1 MKKKIAIIGSGIS
14 GMTAAYELSKKYE
27 VHIYEKN
34 SYLGGHTHTHEI
46 IENNKKYFIDSGFIV
61 FNNKT
66 YPNFTNLLEQLKPT
80 IINDIIKKSDLNI
93 QNNLGETCFMKIIR
107 MNLISKFKN
116 IQLINEQYTES
127 DVCFVP
133 WLIGEEHK
141 NMRKINARYV
151 MGHFELP
158 KFLMNAMVEMPDHGE
173 LSRED
178 FDHVEKVFTGHFHKR
193 QTQNNIYYIGNAFPH
208 NFADAWDNDRGAV
221 ILEWGQEPKFY
232 NWTDGPEYRVM
243 NLAQLIDNP
252 EKFLN
257 DRTYAR
263 VNLDISI
270 SYEEATF
277 IKETMLSQYGAREL
291 SLIPH
296 KQELDMLGTAIDTAF
311 ESVDQIVINQIDT
324 IDSNN
329 YDKKLLLEIYTGL

>member
-1 MKKKIAIIGSGIS
+1 MTNLFNRAAIFTDLHLGMKS
-14 GMTAAYELSKKYE
+14 
-27 VHIYEKN
+27 N
-34 SYLGGHTHTHEI
+34 SQIHNQDCERYI
-46 IENNKKYFIDSGFIV
+46 DWFIDLV
-61 FNNKT
+61 KQNNCDIILFLGDFHHNRNSINISTMDFSLRCLEK
-66 YPNFTNLLEQLKPT
+66 LEQTGIRTMFIPGNHDLYHKDKRT
-80 IINDIIKKSDLNI
+80 LSSIKY
-93 QNNLGETCFMKIIR
+93 
-107 MNLISKFKN
+107 ISKFKN